1 MSNHTPG
8 PWHVTAGHRSI
19 RPSFIS
25 PGENGGFAICE
36 MYADGRDFTANARL
50 IAAAPEL
57 LEAAYFGHCDSLD
70 FPAGDLLA
78 AANVLRNSGCADLAE
93 RLEMKHQMEM
103 DAIAKARG
111 DA

>member
-1 MSNHTPG
+1 MSKHTPG

-57 LEAAYFGHCDSLD
+57 LEALEEAVACGMVPVSSVHEGGAVGYSRQ
-70 FPAGDLLA
+70 
-78 AANVLRNSGCADLAE
+78 VKCADMIRA
-93 RLEMKHQMEM
+93 
-103 DAIAKARG
+103 AIAKARG
-111 DA
+111 QA